1 MILFCY
7 GTRPEYIKMKKLIE
21 LCGDNINHKVLFV
34 RQHTDIVFGDYD
46 YEIVISNLTNR
57 LDSIVSS
64 VLIEMDEIILDSFD
78 YVMVQGDTATAFA
91 VALSAYNHG
100 VKVIHLEAGLR
111 TYDKENPYPEEV
123 YRQLISRIASV
134 HLCPTKANADNLILE
149 RILDKSYVVGNTVLD
164 NLLGV
169 ETEYQN
175 NVLVTL
181 HRRENH
187 TQIERWFKEIDEL
200 ANENPEL
207 EFLLP
212 IHPNPNVKKHQ
223 SLLKYVKVVDPLS
236 HSDLIDYLRL
246 CRLVITDSGGIQEEG
261 SFLNKKVIVCRKVTE
276 RQESLGIHSFLCG
289 DPNELKDIF
298 YKIKDDYVVS
308 EPCPYGDGYS
318 TEKIVNILKSII

>member
-1 MILFCY
+1 
-7 GTRPEYIKMKKLIE
+7 MKRLIE
-21 LCGDNINHKVLFV
+21 LCGNKINHKVLFV

-46 YEIVISNLTNR
+46 YEIVISNITNR

-64 VLIEMDEIILDSFD
+64 VLYEMDEIPLELYD

-91 VALSAYNHG
+91 VALSSYNHN

-134 HLCPTKANADNLILE
+134 HLCPTKANAYNLLME
-149 RILDKSYVVGNTVLD
+149 RTLGETHIVGNTVLD

-169 ETEYQN
+169 NCEYQN
-175 NVLVTL
+175 KVLVTL

-187 TQIERWFKEIDEL
+187 NQIEEWFLEIDNI
-200 ANENPEL
+200 AKENPEL

-223 SLLKYVKVVDPLS
+223 SILKYVKVVEPLN
-236 HSDLIDYLRL
+236 HSELIDYLRL

-276 RQESLGIHSFLCG
+276 RQESLGVHSFLCG
-289 DPNELKDIF
+289 NPTELKEIF
-298 YKIKDDYVVS
+298 NNIKDDYVVS

-318 TEKIVNILKSII
+318 SEKIVNILKSII